1 VIEKILFDLDDT
13 LIAEME
19 WARGGW
25 AVVARHLARSV
36 GREQTEL

>member
-1 VIEKILFDLDDT
+1 VVIETILFDLDDT

-25 AVVARHLARSV
+25 ALVA
-36 GREQTEL
+36 